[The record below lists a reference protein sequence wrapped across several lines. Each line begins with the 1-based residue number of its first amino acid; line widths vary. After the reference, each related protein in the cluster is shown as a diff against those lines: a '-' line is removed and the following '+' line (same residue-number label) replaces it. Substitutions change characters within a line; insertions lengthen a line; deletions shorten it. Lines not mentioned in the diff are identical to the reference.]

1 MRQSG
6 SALRKLIRS
15 VAVAGVASW
24 DPKAEER
31 FPRRTT
37 LMNGDG
43 KHNWNTLLIG
53 SEYRATDYRDLL
65 AKHEISCS
73 MSAKSCCWDN
83 AVVESFFSTLKLEL
97 KLDLYNNRE
106 EPLSPQQL

>member
-37 LMNGDG
+37 QMNGDG
-43 KHNWNTLLIG
+43 QHYWDTLLIG
-53 SEYRATDYRDLL
+53 PGGGRSGV
-65 AKHEISCS
+65 K
-73 MSAKSCCWDN
+73 
-83 AVVESFFSTLKLEL
+83 
-97 KLDLYNNRE
+97 NRQTA
-106 EPLSPQQL
+106 PLPQADIGVCMHGT